1 MGNNGQHV
9 DGNRVDP
16 DEWSEAEHE
25 RARLLIERAAS
36 IARRLE
42 VLCAAE
48 IAAARPSPT
57 AS

>member
-1 MGNNGQHV
+1 MGNNGHHA

-16 DEWSEAEHE
+16 GEWSETEHE
-25 RARLLIERAAS
+25 RARLLVERAIS

-48 IAAARPSPT
+48 VAAAPKRP
-57 AS
+57 

>member
-1 MGNNGQHV
+1 MGNNGQHA

-48 IAAARPSPT
+48 LAATRPGPSG
-57 AS
+57 A

>member
-1 MGNNGQHV
+1 MGNNGHHA

-16 DEWSEAEHE
+16 GEWSEAEHE
-25 RARLLIERAAS
+25 RARLLVERAVS

-48 IAAARPSPT
+48 VAATHQGP
-57 AS
+57 